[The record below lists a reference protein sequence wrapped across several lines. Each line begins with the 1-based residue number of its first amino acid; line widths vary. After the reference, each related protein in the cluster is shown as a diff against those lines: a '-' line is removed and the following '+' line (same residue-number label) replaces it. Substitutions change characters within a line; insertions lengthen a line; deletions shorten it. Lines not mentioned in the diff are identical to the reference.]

1 MNKKIDIEKIKDQIL
16 NCNSL
21 EISAPTV
28 QKTNS
33 KPISIQPQEQTNSTQ
48 SDFEIEYKQFI
59 YEQQLIYKILEML
72 KPYINDYIDSKIEA
86 LNKPKSKRISKK

>member
-21 EISAPTV
+21 EIPVPTV
-28 QKTNS
+28 QKTDN
-33 KPISIQPQEQTNSTQ
+33 KPISIQPREQASATQ

-59 YEQQLIYKILEML
+59 YEQQLISKVLEML
-72 KPYINDYIDSKIEA
+72 KPYINDYIDSKIDA
-86 LNKPKSKRISKK
+86 LNKPKSKRMSKK